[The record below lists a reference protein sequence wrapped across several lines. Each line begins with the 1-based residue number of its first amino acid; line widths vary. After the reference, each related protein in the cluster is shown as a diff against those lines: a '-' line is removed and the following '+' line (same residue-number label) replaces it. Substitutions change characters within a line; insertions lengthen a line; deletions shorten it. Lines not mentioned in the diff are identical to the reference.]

1 MAAMREYTDSSGRS
15 PFGRWFNSLGPP
27 AANKVRVALAR
38 VEAGNLGSVR
48 SVGDGVLE
56 IRVHFGPGYR
66 VYFGRDGA
74 TIIILLG
81 GGDKRRQSEDIKAAK
96 ARWRSYQ
103 AE

>member
-1 MAAMREYTDSSGRS
+1 MAALREYTDSSGSS
-15 PFGRWFNSLGPP
+15 PFGRWFNGLRSP

-38 VEAGNLGSVR
+38 MEAGNLGDVK

-56 IRVHFGPGYR
+56 IRIHFGPGYR

-74 TIIILLG
+74 TFVILLG
-81 GGDKRRQSEDIKAAK
+81 GGDKRRQRQDIEAAK